1 MSSALEGRF
10 LTTGPPGSPVDTLFI
25 CGGPSDL
32 LWGLWTLQG
41 IGWEDGV
48 AERKEA
54 HGWGWGWGWGWGGL
68 PDMAPPPPRPA
79 PAPALGLC
87 GEGWESLARRRCSS
101 VCDGETESGSS

>member
-54 HGWGWGWGWGWGGL
+54 HGWGWGWGWGGL
-68 PDMAPPPPRPA
+68 PDICRVKHD
-79 PAPALGLC
+79 L
-87 GEGWESLARRRCSS
+87 
-101 VCDGETESGSS
+101 VTEQQYISIVFGN